1 MRLTA
6 LLPLLAAVPLFA
18 FPAVATAAPGCFDA
32 GVPLTV
38 EEQRLT
44 ASLPAGGPAA
54 GPELVRLAGF
64 DPLVAE
70 VKHDL
75 CAARTPRR
83 AERLVTQAGD
93 RLWRTAV
100 DRAQGR
106 RPDLGTLDRFDDRP
120 LYWARLQLSSAI
132 RQWKPFPSQ
141 RDSLLSAFDR
151 GSRGLDDVRF
161 PPGKTRRV
169 MVSGFDP
176 FQLDGAGITISN
188 PAGASALQLDGRV
201 LDTPSGPAVV
211 QAVSFPVVWGYFD
224 QGIVEAAYGTAL
236 RDRARRPDVV
246 LTISQGRPGRP
257 GRFDV
262 ERWAGAWRGG
272 FPDNNNASVTG
283 GVPPAAELRLDRGH
297 ADPAA
302 IATAAIVERAREISQ
317 SHHPDDDAVV
327 HALAASLGRPAVTP
341 DRLLQAW
348 ATDVKTQIGQHH
360 REHLNALATLRRQQQ
375 LQEQRIAN
383 QRVVRAYLGDEVLT
397 DVGSTVVWWLAR
409 NEEEV
414 RETVDLIGTLAR
426 LSAAANN
433 QEVDELFRHLVPEN
447 AAPRPAVPPP
457 SFFTPPEPAFF
468 VDAAGE
474 VNPAAADRGTKV
486 DLLPDPDDAQN
497 SLFGHQLADLAER
510 HGHSDLAQE
519 YRERYRTVD
528 ATGPSGSA
536 APPEEQGGFFGHEPP
551 SAEPPTGNGGAPSYP
566 DAPDRE
572 AGSEDR
578 RDWGAGG

>member
-6 LLPLLAAVPLFA
+6 LLPLLAAVPLIA

-44 ASLPAGGPAA
+44 ASLPAGGPAV
-54 GPELVRLAGF
+54 GPELVRLAGL
-64 DPLVAE
+64 DPLVTE

-83 AERLVTQAGD
+83 AERVVTQAGD

-132 RQWKPFPSQ
+132 RQWRSFPSR
-141 RDSLLSAFDR
+141 RDALLTAFDR

-161 PPGKTRRV
+161 PLGKTRRV

-176 FQLDGAGITISN
+176 FQLDGRGLTISN

-246 LTISQGRPGRP
+246 LTISQGRPGR
-257 GRFDV
+257 FDV

-283 GVPPAAELRLDRGH
+283 GVPPAAGWPQPDVQFIETTLPYARMLEVTGAYPVNFNQAFCVWPDAAHPGAGTPVCRSDAPAPGEIAASGGGGDYLSNESMFRANRVRLGLGLTSVAGGH
-297 ADPAA
+297 LHTPVLGQPADPAA
-302 IATAAIVERAREISQ
+302 LTDPAFEARRQAIAAQVI
-317 SHHPDDDAVV
+317 
-327 HALAASLGRPAVTP
+327 ALA
-341 DRLLQAW
+341 
-348 ATDVKTQIGQHH
+348 
-360 REHLNALATLRRQQQ
+360 
-375 LQEQRIAN
+375 
-383 QRVVRAYLGDEVLT
+383 
-397 DVGSTVVWWLAR
+397 
-409 NEEEV
+409 
-414 RETVDLIGTLAR
+414 
-426 LSAAANN
+426 SAAAGG
-433 QEVDELFRHLVPEN
+433 P
-447 AAPRPAVPPP
+447 APAVPVPVTESP
-457 SFFTPPEPAFF
+457 R
-468 VDAAGE
+468 AAME
-474 VNPAAADRGTKV
+474 SLPGTV
-486 DLLPDPDDAQN
+486 LSP
-497 SLFGHQLADLAER
+497 
-510 HGHSDLAQE
+510 
-519 YRERYRTVD
+519 
-528 ATGPSGSA
+528 
-536 APPEEQGGFFGHEPP
+536 
-551 SAEPPTGNGGAPSYP
+551 
-566 DAPDRE
+566 
-572 AGSEDR
+572 
-578 RDWGAGG
+578 

>member
-18 FPAVATAAPGCFDA
+18 LPAPASAAAGCFDPA
-32 GVPLTV
+32 VPLTV

-44 ASLPAGGPAA
+44 ASLPAGGPAV

-64 DPLVAE
+64 DPLVAD

-83 AERLVTQAGD
+83 AERVVTQAGE

-132 RQWKPFPSQ
+132 RQWAPASQ
-141 RDSLLSAFDR
+141 RASLLTAFDR

-161 PPGKTRRV
+161 PLGKTRRV

-188 PAGASALQLDGRV
+188 PAGASALQLDGRI
-201 LDTPSGPAVV
+201 LDTPAGPAVV

-224 QGIVEAAYGTAL
+224 EGIVEAAYGTAL

-246 LTISQGRPGRP
+246 LTISQGRP

-283 GVPPAAELRLDRGH
+283 GVPPAAGWPQPDVQFIETTLPYARMLGVTGAYPVNFNQSFCVWPSQPGVGTPVCRSDAPAPGEFAASGGGGDYLSNESMFRANRVRLGLGLTSVAGGH
-297 ADPAA
+297 LHTPVLGQPTGLTDPAFEARRQA
-302 IATAAIVERAREISQ
+302 IASEVT
-317 SHHPDDDAVV
+317 
-327 HALAASLGRPAVTP
+327 ALA
-341 DRLLQAW
+341 
-348 ATDVKTQIGQHH
+348 
-360 REHLNALATLRRQQQ
+360 
-375 LQEQRIAN
+375 
-383 QRVVRAYLGDEVLT
+383 
-397 DVGSTVVWWLAR
+397 
-409 NEEEV
+409 
-414 RETVDLIGTLAR
+414 
-426 LSAAANN
+426 SAAAGGPAPTISLP
-433 QEVDELFRHLVPEN
+433 QKESPR
-447 AAPRPAVPPP
+447 AAMDSLP
-457 SFFTPPEPAFF
+457 
-468 VDAAGE
+468 
-474 VNPAAADRGTKV
+474 GTV
-486 DLLPDPDDAQN
+486 L
-497 SLFGHQLADLAER
+497 GR
-510 HGHSDLAQE
+510 
-519 YRERYRTVD
+519 
-528 ATGPSGSA
+528 
-536 APPEEQGGFFGHEPP
+536 
-551 SAEPPTGNGGAPSYP
+551 
-566 DAPDRE
+566 
-572 AGSEDR
+572 
-578 RDWGAGG
+578 

>member
-18 FPAVATAAPGCFDA
+18 LPAPAAGASGCFDSA
-32 GVPLTV
+32 APLTV

-44 ASLPAGGPAA
+44 ASLPAGGPAV

-75 CAARTPRR
+75 CAARTPSR
-83 AERLVTQAGD
+83 AERVVTQAGE

-132 RQWKPFPSQ
+132 RQWAPASASQ
-141 RDSLLSAFDR
+141 RATLLTAFDR

-161 PPGKTRRV
+161 PLGKTRRV

-176 FQLDGAGITISN
+176 FQLDGPGITISN

-201 LDTPSGPAVV
+201 LDTPAGPTVV

-224 QGIVEAAYGTAL
+224 QGIVESAYGTAL

-246 LTISQGRPGRP
+246 LTISQGRP

-283 GVPPAAELRLDRGH
+283 GVPPAAGWPQPDVQFIETTLPYSRMLEVTGAYPVNFNQAFCVWPDSAHPGTGTPVCRSDAPAPGEIAASGGGGNYLSNESMYRANRVRLGLGLTSVAGGH
-297 ADPAA
+297 LHTPVLGQPTGLTDPAFEARRQA
-302 IATAAIVERAREISQ
+302 IAS
-317 SHHPDDDAVV
+317 
-327 HALAASLGRPAVTP
+327 
-341 DRLLQAW
+341 
-348 ATDVKTQIGQHH
+348 
-360 REHLNALATLRRQQQ
+360 
-375 LQEQRIAN
+375 
-383 QRVVRAYLGDEVLT
+383 EVLALT
-397 DVGSTVVWWLAR
+397 
-409 NEEEV
+409 
-414 RETVDLIGTLAR
+414 
-426 LSAAANN
+426 SAAA
-433 QEVDELFRHLVPEN
+433 
-447 AAPRPAVPPP
+447 
-457 SFFTPPEPAFF
+457 
-468 VDAAGE
+468 AGS
-474 VNPAAADRGTKV
+474 TS
-486 DLLPDPDDAQN
+486 PDPLRTTESPRAALN
-497 SLFGHQLADLAER
+497 SLPG
-510 HGHSDLAQE
+510 
-519 YRERYRTVD
+519 TVLP
-528 ATGPSGSA
+528 G
-536 APPEEQGGFFGHEPP
+536 
-551 SAEPPTGNGGAPSYP
+551 
-566 DAPDRE
+566 
-572 AGSEDR
+572 
-578 RDWGAGG
+578 

>member
-1 MRLTA
+1 VRLTA

-18 FPAVATAAPGCFDA
+18 LPVPAAAASGCFDPA
-32 GVPLTV
+32 TPLTV

-44 ASLPAGGPAA
+44 ASLPSGGPAV
-54 GPELVRLAGF
+54 GPELVRLAGL

-83 AERLVTQAGD
+83 AERVVTRAGD

-132 RQWKPFPSQ
+132 RQWAPASASQ
-141 RDSLLSAFDR
+141 RASLLTAFDR

-161 PPGKTRRV
+161 PLGKTRRV

-176 FQLDGAGITISN
+176 FQLDGPGITISN

-246 LTISQGRPGRP
+246 LTISQGRPGR
-257 GRFDV
+257 FDV

-283 GVPPAAELRLDRGH
+283 GVPPAAGWPQPDVQFIETTLPYARMLEVTG
-297 ADPAA
+297 AYPVNFNQAFCVWPDPAHPGAGTPVCRSDAPVPGEIAASGGGGNYLSNESMFRANRVRLGLGLTSAAGGHLHTPVLGQPTGLTDPDFEARRQA
-302 IATAAIVERAREISQ
+302 IAAEVIALTTAAAGGSAPAIALQGKESPRA
-317 SHHPDDDAVV
+317 AV
-327 HALAASLGRPAVTP
+327 
-341 DRLLQAW
+341 
-348 ATDVKTQIGQHH
+348 
-360 REHLNALATLRRQQQ
+360 
-375 LQEQRIAN
+375 
-383 QRVVRAYLGDEVLT
+383 
-397 DVGSTVVWWLAR
+397 
-409 NEEEV
+409 
-414 RETVDLIGTLAR
+414 
-426 LSAAANN
+426 
-433 QEVDELFRHLVPEN
+433 
-447 AAPRPAVPPP
+447 
-457 SFFTPPEPAFF
+457 
-468 VDAAGE
+468 
-474 VNPAAADRGTKV
+474 
-486 DLLPDPDDAQN
+486 N
-497 SLFGHQLADLAER
+497 SLPG
-510 HGHSDLAQE
+510 
-519 YRERYRTVD
+519 TVLP
-528 ATGPSGSA
+528 G
-536 APPEEQGGFFGHEPP
+536 
-551 SAEPPTGNGGAPSYP
+551 
-566 DAPDRE
+566 
-572 AGSEDR
+572 
-578 RDWGAGG
+578 